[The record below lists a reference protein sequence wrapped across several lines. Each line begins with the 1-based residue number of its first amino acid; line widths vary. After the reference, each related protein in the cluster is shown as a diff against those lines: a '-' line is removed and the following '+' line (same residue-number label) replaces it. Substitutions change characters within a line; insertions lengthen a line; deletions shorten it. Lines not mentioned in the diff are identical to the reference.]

1 MSKHGIHTEIPDIE
15 ASDFYPLLA
24 KVGKAQCGEAERER
38 RKSQPQGSASSL
50 PWRGGEQVESSES
63 TPCIMKALPHKRL

>member
-38 RKSQPQGSASSL
+38 RKSQPQGGASSP
-50 PWRGGEQVESSES
+50 PWRGGEQVESDNA
-63 TPCIMKALPHKRL
+63 TNGLYKASS